1 MEELHLEKR
10 FRAELNGDFSYQKPI
25 SIADKRKI
33 AEDRA
38 IRKKQEE

>member
-1 MEELHLEKR
+1 MEELHFEKKYKAELMGDYNYKKPQSLAEKR
-10 FRAELNGDFSYQKPI
+10 KL
-25 SIADKRKI
+25 